1 MTKTNVKIYYCPED
15 HFISQLPK
23 ESISLSELLD
33 EIDYESRQHTH
44 KIIQNGEISDIPP
57 KSIRKIK
64 NMSISSAEFF
74 RLSESGLNGF
84 KSILSSMK
92 ISNIFAQNPPESILK
107 IFKESKKYNLKI
119 ERYEYKAFNINHLE
133 QFKKHFDDKILGQKN
148 VKDALSRGLYKT
160 AKGYNNKKPLTVLFY
175 GPTGVGKTE
184 TAKFIAEIIGQEL
197 FRKQFSMYQN
207 NSFSDYLF
215 GASHTSSSFAKDLLD
230 RQSNVILLDE
240 FDKANNLFYSA
251 FYQLFDEG
259 IYSDRN
265 YEVHL
270 ENGLI
275 ICTSNFLSVAHI
287 KEVLGEP
294 IYNRFDLVVEFS
306 ELSKEIS
313 EKIIQNRYA
322 TTINI
327 LDSSDRKIIDE
338 FGKLERLMGYA
349 QHLKN
354 VRAIDKFIDE
364 YIFQTILNHLE

>member
-1 MTKTNVKIYYCPED
+1 
-15 HFISQLPK
+15 
-23 ESISLSELLD
+23 
-33 EIDYESRQHTH
+33 
-44 KIIQNGEISDIPP
+44 
-57 KSIRKIK
+57 
-64 NMSISSAEFF
+64 
-74 RLSESGLNGF
+74 
-84 KSILSSMK
+84 MK

-119 ERYEYKAFNINHLE
+119 KRYEYKAFNIDHLE

-230 RQSNVILLDE
+230 RESNVILLDE

-349 QHLKN
+349 QRLKN

>member
-1 MTKTNVKIYYCPED
+1 MTKTNVKIYYCPGD
-15 HFISQLPK
+15 YFISQLPK
-23 ESISLSELLD
+23 GSISLSGLLD

-44 KIIQNGEISDIPP
+44 KITQSGETMDTTP
-57 KSIRKIK
+57 KPIREIK

-74 RLSESGLNGF
+74 RLSDSGLNGF

-119 ERYEYKAFNINHLE
+119 ERYEYKAFDINHLE

-338 FGKLERLMGYA
+338 FGELERLMEYA

>member
-1 MTKTNVKIYYCPED
+1 MTKTNIKIYYCPED
-15 HFISQLPK
+15 YFISQLPK

-64 NMSISSAEFF
+64 NMNISSAEFF

-160 AKGYNNKKPLTVLFY
+160 AKGYHNKKPLTVLFY

-322 TTINI
+322 TTVNI
-327 LDSSDRKIIDE
+327 LDSSDRRIIDE
-338 FGKLERLMGYA
+338 FGKLERLMEYA
-349 QHLKN
+349 HHLKN